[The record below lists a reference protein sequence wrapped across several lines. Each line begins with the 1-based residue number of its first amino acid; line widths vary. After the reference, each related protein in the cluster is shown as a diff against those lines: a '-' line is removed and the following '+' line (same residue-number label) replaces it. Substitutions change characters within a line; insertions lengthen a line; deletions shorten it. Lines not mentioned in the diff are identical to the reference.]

1 MAFNIVA
8 PAYYIC
14 QARLPNLWSLT
25 FFMRDFFTPNLKM
38 LFAAHHCVY
47 KSKDIHEIAS
57 VVNIKVDMVEQWMQ
71 SFDWLEALGYWGT
84 RPKAG
89 DLRAAERCW
98 TDMIENSED
107 LYPIDYP
114 DVPKSLSHSQET
126 LEVSTLI
133 KSHLFCVDN
142 LTEDEIQ
149 ERLANEDNDGMKP
162 APYREQDL
170 ENAYYWWIFP
180 NVSEGLYS
188 KVLARA
194 NVVGDL
200 VIDFAGETC
209 LACIRYGRFTLTRQI
224 ADDVASIHDN
234 RLLVCL

>member
-1 MAFNIVA
+1 MD
-8 PAYYIC
+8 
-14 QARLPNLWSLT
+14 RHLLT
-25 FFMRDFFTPNLKM
+25 QNLK
-38 LFAAHHCVY
+38 LLWATYHFAFRSNDPKAIADAVHV
-47 KSKDIHEIAS
+47 KPRKLHE
-57 VVNIKVDMVEQWMQ
+57 WMQ
-71 SFDWLEALGYWGT
+71 TDAWLEALDFWGQK
-84 RPKAG
+84 PKVG
-89 DLRAAERCW
+89 DLNFAEKLW
-98 TDMIENSED
+98 KEMIENHEH
-107 LYPIDYP
+107 LFPVAYPEIP
-114 DVPKSLSHSQET
+114 NNLSHSQET
-126 LEVSTLI
+126 LEVSALI

-149 ERLANEDNDGMKP
+149 ERLANEDNDGRKP

-180 NVSEGLYS
+180 NQSEGLYS

-209 LACIRYGRFTLTRQI
+209 LVIIRYGRLTLTRQV
-224 ADDVASIHDN
+224 ADDIANVSDT

>member
-1 MAFNIVA
+1 MELDIFMPPKFLTHHLNILYATRYYAF
-8 PAYYIC
+8 
-14 QARLPNLWSLT
+14 
-25 FFMRDFFTPNLKM
+25 
-38 LFAAHHCVY
+38 
-47 KSKDIHEIAS
+47 KSKDPKDIADALCVKPS
-57 VVNIKVDMVEQWMQ
+57 KVQYWMN
-71 SFDWLEALGYWGT
+71 SYEWLEALAYWGN

-89 DLRAAERCW
+89 DFQVTERCW
-98 TDMIENSED
+98 TDMTENCED
-107 LYPIDYP
+107 LFPINYP

-133 KSHLFCVDN
+133 KSHLFCIAN

-209 LACIRYGRFTLTRQI
+209 LACIRYGHFTLTRQI

>member
-1 MAFNIVA
+1 
-8 PAYYIC
+8 
-14 QARLPNLWSLT
+14 
-25 FFMRDFFTPNLKM
+25 MRDFFTPNLKM
-38 LFAAHHCVY
+38 LFAAHHFVY
-47 KSKDIHEIAS
+47 KSQDVHEIAS
-57 VVNIKVDMVEQWMQ
+57 VVNTKADIVEKWIQ
-71 SFDWLEALGYWGT
+71 SYGRLEALGYWSQA
-84 RPKAG
+84 PKQG
-89 DLRAAERCW
+89 DFNIAERRW
-98 TDMIENSED
+98 TEMIENHEHLS
-107 LYPIDYP
+107 PVDYP
-114 DVPKSLSHSQET
+114 DIPENLSHSQEI
-126 LEVSTLI
+126 LEVSALI

-180 NVSEGLYS
+180 NESEGLYS

-200 VIDFAGETC
+200 VIGSGVDTS
-209 LACIRYGRFTLTRQI
+209 LVIIRHGRLTLTRQFC
-224 ADDVASIHDN
+224 DDVANVSDE

>member
-1 MAFNIVA
+1 MNS
-8 PAYYIC
+8 Y
-14 QARLPNLWSLT
+14 
-25 FFMRDFFTPNLKM
+25 
-38 LFAAHHCVY
+38 
-47 KSKDIHEIAS
+47 E
-57 VVNIKVDMVEQWMQ
+57 
-71 SFDWLEALGYWGT
+71 WLEALGYWSQA
-84 RPKAG
+84 PKQG
-89 DLRAAERCW
+89 DFNIAERRW
-98 TDMIENSED
+98 TEMIQNHEHLS
-107 LYPIDYP
+107 PVDYP
-114 DVPKSLSHSQET
+114 DIPENISHSQEI
-126 LEVSTLI
+126 LEVSALI

-180 NVSEGLYS
+180 NELEGLYS

-209 LACIRYGRFTLTRQI
+209 LVIIRYGRLTLTRQV
-224 ADDVASIHDN
+224 ADDIANVSDT